1 MYITPQKQS
10 TSSKSHVALMLC
22 GLVIAVLIG
31 VALISG
37 WRWYLRQVAERQ
49 RFAKLSV
56 VADEYLSQRAAAE
69 SARIKA
75 STRSATTLPSPVI
88 PNSEP
93 ESLTDSTKP
102 AVSLTNLP
110 SSSEEAVFTDP
121 IPLSEDVEPD
131 RLGQA
136 KELQKQFW
144 AATKWE
150 DKLPLVAESERV
162 RPLMKDFYEDQKNTD
177 PVAGNANH
185 QAHFKLNNTEV
196 LLFSYSSPRPGGTL
210 DMALVATE
218 KGKFSIDWE
227 SYVGASEVSWSAFK
241 RERGNTPKLFR
252 VFANQDD
259 YYNYEFTDEKRFLAF
274 HLSSPDGFY
283 FVKGYCERTST
294 IGRTLTALFTSGA
307 PRMALTLRL
316 AFPEKALSD
325 HCVQIV
331 GVVANRW
338 LIVP

>member
-1 MYITPQKQS
+1 MYIAPQKRS
-10 TSSKSHVALMLC
+10 TSSKSHIALMVC
-22 GLVIAVLIG
+22 GLVLAVLIG
-31 VALISG
+31 LAIVTG
-37 WRWYLRQVAERQ
+37 WRWYLREVAERQ
-49 RFAKLSV
+49 RYAQLSQ
-56 VADEYLSQRAAAE
+56 VADEHFSQRAAVE
-69 SARIKA
+69 SAKIKA
-75 STRSATTLPSPVI
+75 STRSATTLPEPISPKLDSA
-88 PNSEP
+88 NST
-93 ESLTDSTKP
+93 ESMKP

-110 SSSEEAVFTDP
+110 SSSDEVIFTDP
-121 IPLSEDVEPD
+121 VPLSEDVESD
-131 RLGQA
+131 RLSQA

-150 DKLPLVAESERV
+150 DKLSLVAEADRV

-259 YYNYEFTDEKRFLAF
+259 YYNYEFTDEKSFLSF

-283 FVKGYCERTST
+283 FVKGYCARTST